1 MFINVY
7 RVFYFML
14 FFIVFSKFFFFLL
27 FCIFLYIFS
36 YPTLLCFYRLGYTLF
51 IYNIHTSSTSWI
63 NYFLNYSV
71 IVCRS
76 SSSSI
81 TTCYLFGDLVLVFCL
96 CVFFKFCLG
105 LWRRK
110 SNRQCN
116 MFNIIIDIFFNIY
129 VSNITI
135 TVISFVNFSLS
146 QSARIRSLFRFQ
158 EHL

>member
-7 RVFYFML
+7 RVFYFSL
-14 FFIVFSKFFFFLL
+14 FSPIFFSSFYFAFSCTFSHIP
-27 FCIFLYIFS
+27 FCYV
-36 YPTLLCFYRLGYTLF
+36 FYRLGYTLF
-51 IYNIHTSSTSWI
+51 IYNMHTSCTSWI

-96 CVFFKFCLG
+96 CVFFQFCLG

-135 TVISFVNFSLS
+135 TFITFVNFSLS